1 VADPTV
7 LSHSVDDPLP
17 ARHGSPR
24 GFLETVI
31 TPDGRGIQIS
41 AGNPN
46 D

>member
-1 VADPTV
+1 MT
-7 LSHSVDDPLP
+7 L
-17 ARHGSPR
+17 GSATAL

-31 TPDGRGIQIS
+31 MPDGREVRIS